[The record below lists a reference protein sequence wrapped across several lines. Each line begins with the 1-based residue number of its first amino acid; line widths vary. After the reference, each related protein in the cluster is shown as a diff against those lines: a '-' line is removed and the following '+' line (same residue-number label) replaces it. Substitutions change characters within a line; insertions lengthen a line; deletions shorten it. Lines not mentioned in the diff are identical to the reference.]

1 MLRGSV
7 GVAGGDVVRAAQAET
22 ISIGRNASPTETV
35 RSCMML
41 IPRNSF
47 ARYNDRDGCPLC
59 GRENQRRFER
69 LHDTPSSEDAV
80 LEHATPQNT
89 FNDPNRHSQY
99 PYCR

>member
-7 GVAGGDVVRAAQAET
+7 GVAGGDVVRAAQAEA

-35 RSCMML
+35 RTRMML
-41 IPRNSF
+41 IPRKSF

-59 GRENQRRFER
+59 GRENQRSFER
-69 LHDTPSSEDAV
+69 LHDPSV

-89 FNDPNRHSQY
+89 FNDPN
-99 PYCR
+99 